1 MSHCPSCQG
10 SQSPPPV
17 IEVYLLYDQNTGR
30 RLMYPVVQQTS
41 TSQHRQEHIQQMT
54 RYMTNS
60 QIIFA
65 SHVSYFHQQNKRG
78 VPDSLQEKAQEDT
91 EWIYMFFKQQNY
103 VH

>member
-1 MSHCPSCQG
+1 
-10 SQSPPPV
+10 
-17 IEVYLLYDQNTGR
+17 
-30 RLMYPVVQQTS
+30 
-41 TSQHRQEHIQQMT
+41 MT